1 MYVYKI
7 YIYDIYIYIYNIDIN
22 ITFFLIYTKNG
33 E

>member
-1 MYVYKI
+1 MSIK
-7 YIYDIYIYIYNIDIN
+7 YIYMIYIYIYNIDIN